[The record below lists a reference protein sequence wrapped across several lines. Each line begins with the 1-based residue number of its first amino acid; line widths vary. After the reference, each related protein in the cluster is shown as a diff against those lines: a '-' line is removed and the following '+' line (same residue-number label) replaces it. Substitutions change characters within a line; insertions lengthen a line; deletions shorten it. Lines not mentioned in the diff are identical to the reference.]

1 MSGSSD
7 DTPKRTSSQGGLTGG
22 RPKRTRR
29 EYREF
34 DVAEAWDNFAAAEQ
48 DGDHD
53 DHSAQCRAVIFVD
66 SADFDSD
73 PEGYEGQTGNGHG
86 HAEMDALD
94 FLIGSMGAQAVEAV
108 LQEGSVTLDC
118 VGKPCCV
125 QCSTMLGLL
134 NIGPKTP
141 ATKKSRN
148 TMLAGG
154 AWSVSLRLK
163 TFLVEKWKL
172 KESDIQDFA
181 AMDQSRFDR
190 TL

>member
-1 MSGSSD
+1 MSGSDGS
-7 DTPKRTSSQGGLTGG
+7 KRTLSQGGLTSQ
-22 RPKRTRR
+22 RPKRSRR

-34 DVAEAWDNFAAAEQ
+34 DVAEAWDNFAAEEQ
-48 DGDHD
+48 DGDHA

-66 SADFDSD
+66 SNEFDSD

-94 FLIGSMGAQAVEAV
+94 FLIGSMGKEAVEAV
-108 LQEGSVTLDC
+108 LQEGAVTLDC

-134 NIGPKTP
+134 NIGPRTP

-163 TFLVEKWKL
+163 TFLVEKWHL
-172 KESDIQDFA
+172 KEADIEAFS
-181 AMDQSRFDR
+181 AMNQSNFDR

>member
-1 MSGSSD
+1 MSASSGD
-7 DTPKRTSSQGGLTGG
+7 ATKRTIAQDSG
-22 RPKRTRR
+22 RPKRSRVV
-29 EYREF
+29 YRDF
-34 DVAEAWDNFAAAEQ
+34 DVAEAWEGFAAEEQ

-66 SADFDSD
+66 SAEFDAD
-73 PEGYEGQTGNGHG
+73 DEGYEGQTGNGHG

-94 FLIGSMGAQAVEAV
+94 FLIGSLGNEVVEAV

-134 NIGPKTP
+134 NIGPRTP
-141 ATKKSRN
+141 ATKKSRR

-163 TFLVEKWKL
+163 TFLMQKWHL
-172 KESDIQDFA
+172 KEADIEYFA
-181 AMDQSRFDR
+181 AMDQAAFDR